1 MWGEIIQKARSQ
13 ETGDNPPLAPNPDRG
28 GEGKR
33 EDVGRNNT
41 KNSTHQ
47 HEDFRIILMREKT

>member
-1 MWGEIIQKARSQ
+1 MRVFLALRQ
-13 ETGDNPPLAPNPDRG
+13 ETAILETG
-28 GEGKR
+28 GKREEGRGKR

-47 HEDFRIILMREKT
+47 HQDFSSKLMREKT